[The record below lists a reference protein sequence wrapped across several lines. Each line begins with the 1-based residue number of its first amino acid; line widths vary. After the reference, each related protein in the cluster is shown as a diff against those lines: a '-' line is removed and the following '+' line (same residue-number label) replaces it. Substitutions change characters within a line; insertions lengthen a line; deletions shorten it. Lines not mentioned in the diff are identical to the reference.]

1 MILYAIFSQG
11 FKLIALRPHFF
22 SYSNLHVF
30 QVAAVAVVE
39 EVLKSWNVEQ
49 TDELLKK
56 LEENK
61 ERKLREEQ
69 KQQKEECNRYEF
81 RSFHGTAVAHSSKEC
96 QSSWG

>member
-1 MILYAIFSQG
+1 M
-11 FKLIALRPHFF
+11 
-22 SYSNLHVF
+22 
-30 QVAAVAVVE
+30 VE

-81 RSFHGTAVAHSSKEC
+81 RSFHGTAVAHSSRHGGGAFVKGM
-96 QSSWG
+96 SKLVGLILAADS